1 MIHSTEYMNTCNINK
16 KNCTSSIQIV
26 QLVAQ
31 NMPIGLYLFIKLLA
45 QTLSKGIRFE
55 SGGMEDNGM

>member
-1 MIHSTEYMNTCNINK
+1 
-16 KNCTSSIQIV
+16 
-26 QLVAQ
+26 
-31 NMPIGLYLFIKLLA
+31 MPLGLYLFIKLLA